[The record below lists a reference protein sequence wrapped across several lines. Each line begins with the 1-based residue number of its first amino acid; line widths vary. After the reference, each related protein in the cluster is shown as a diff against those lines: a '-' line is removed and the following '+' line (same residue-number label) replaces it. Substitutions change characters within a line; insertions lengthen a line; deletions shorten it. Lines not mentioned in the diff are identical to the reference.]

1 MTTLAHDVFEV
12 EQVKPLIGAAITSN
26 KETLLSGKYAKDI
39 RAMLEDRGVIVFKKV
54 DFTDEEQVAFTKT
67 LGNFVQEM
75 TGDTFKIS
83 MDKAINPVAEYT
95 KGAFYWH
102 IDGTMNPVPIRASM
116 LTAKVLTEE
125 GGDTEFANTA
135 SSYADLDEATKA
147 KIADLRVVHSLWRS
161 QLFHTPEPTMEQ
173 LERWQGHGEAEL
185 PLVCKHKSGRHSLVL
200 GNTAHYVIG
209 VDPKESYRILHGLR
223 NFATSEP
230 YMYTHKWNVGDT
242 IIWDNR
248 TSLHRATPYDPDAG
262 RMMHRTILQGTE
274 AWEN

>member
-102 IDGTMNPVPIRASM
+102 IDGTMDRVPLFASM
-116 LTAKVLTEE
+116 LSARRLAPV
-125 GGDTEFANTA
+125 GGNTA
-135 SSYADLDEATKA
+135 FCNTYAAWDALPDEEKA
-147 KIADLRVVHSLWRS
+147 QIENLRVVHSLVAA
-161 QLFHTPEPTMEQ
+161 QLFVEPEPTSAQFEGWNS
-173 LERWQGHGEAEL
+173 LGTNEI
-185 PLVCKHKSGRHSLVL
+185 PLVWTHMSGHKSLVL
-200 GNTAHYVIG
+200 GSTAEYIVGMNPIESRRLLIKLREWCTQDQFSLSHAWTIGDAVIWNNTG
-209 VDPKESYRILHGLR
+209 
-223 NFATSEP
+223 T
-230 YMYTHKWNVGDT
+230 M
-242 IIWDNR
+242 
-248 TSLHRATPYDPDAG
+248 HRAEAYPLDCDRLMVRTKLAG
-262 RMMHRTILQGTE
+262 EE
-274 AWEN
+274 AFA